1 MRRKLELLVLGSVYG
16 LNGKYGQP
24 ETRMVMNSI
33 FGKSLLVFFFVML
46 ASTTAFAQD
55 PMPDAGEAMGG
66 GDDSAVT
73 YKKETN
79 YDFDADDIDGAL
91 VKPDGDNI
99 DANQHG
105 RTSSLIRIRPDFIPE
120 MLKSVEDI

>member
-1 MRRKLELLVLGSVYG
+1 MKSLL
-16 LNGKYGQP
+16 
-24 ETRMVMNSI
+24 
-33 FGKSLLVFFFVML
+33 GKSLLVFTFLVI
-46 ASTTAFAQD
+46 APAGAFAQD
-55 PMPDAGEAMGG
+55 AMPDAGEAMGG
-66 GDDSAVT
+66 GDSAVV

-91 VKPDGDNI
+91 VKPDEANI

>member
-1 MRRKLELLVLGSVYG
+1 
-16 LNGKYGQP
+16 
-24 ETRMVMNSI
+24 MNSI
-33 FGKSLLVFFFVML
+33 FGKSLLVFFFVLL
-46 ASTTAFAQD
+46 ASTSAFAQD
-55 PMPDAGEAMGG
+55 AMPDAGEAMGG
-66 GDDSAVT
+66 GDSAVT

-91 VKPDGDNI
+91 VKPDEANI